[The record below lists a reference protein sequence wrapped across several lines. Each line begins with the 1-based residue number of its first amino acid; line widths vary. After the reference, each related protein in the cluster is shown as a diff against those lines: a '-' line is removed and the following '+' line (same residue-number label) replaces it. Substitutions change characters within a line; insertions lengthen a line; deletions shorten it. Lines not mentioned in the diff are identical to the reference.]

1 MNHEEYKELLA
12 LEALGALDAN
22 ERETL
27 SAHLATCAE
36 CAAELRESRD
46 AAAMLAYTIAPV
58 MPSANLRARVLEAVR
73 VGAGGSTIGEPPR
86 EATRTNRSESDGAP
100 TNVLPLVP
108 KKPATEGFMA
118 RGKPFAFGAIAAG
131 LVIAALVAALAV
143 LWKRNGDARRE
154 LARATNTLRESQAEQ
169 SRLAERLSQ
178 TQTELAGA
186 RETGTPSA
194 TPAPSPSPD
203 SAPPQTDT
211 SADASRAANR
221 NNELRAELAR
231 VAGRN
236 NALQGDIAALSN
248 RNNEVQAELA
258 RFSTRDSERQAE
270 ITRLTNLNRETRA
283 QLDALSNRNR
293 ELQAEV
299 TRLAGRNNELQTQ
312 VARFSTQA
320 SELQSE
326 VARLTRRSSDLQ
338 NELARQREAEPIVTA
353 PDSRV
358 IALTG
363 TGVAPGAR
371 GRLVYDRRGGNVIF
385 NAYDLP
391 PAPPG
396 KAYQLWLIAD
406 GKPQSA
412 GVFTTDEAGRA
423 VLRGQVPAGGRRAS
437 AFAVTLE
444 PAGGSSAPTGDKYLL
459 GKAS

>member
-1 MNHEEYKELLA
+1 MNHEEYKQLLA
-12 LEALGALDAN
+12 LEALGALDAD
-22 ERETL
+22 ERGPL
-27 SAHLATCAE
+27 LAHLATCAE

-46 AAAMLAYTIAPV
+46 AAAMLAYTVAPV
-58 MPSANLRARVLEAVR
+58 VPSVNLRARVLEAVR

-178 TQTELAGA
+178 TQTELTDA

-221 NNELRAELAR
+221 NNELRAELTR

-236 NALQGDIAALSN
+236 NALQGDIATLSN
-248 RNNEVQAELA
+248 RNNELQAELA
-258 RFSTRDSERQAE
+258 RFSTRDNERQAE

-338 NELARQREAEPIVTA
+338 NELARGRDADSLAAA

-358 IALTG
+358 VALKG
-363 TGVAPGAR
+363 TKEAR
-371 GRLVYDRRGGNVIF
+371 AARARLIYDPLGGNVVF
-385 NAYDLP
+385 FAYDLP
-391 PAPPG
+391 LAPPG
-396 KAYQLWLIAD
+396 RAYQLWLIAD